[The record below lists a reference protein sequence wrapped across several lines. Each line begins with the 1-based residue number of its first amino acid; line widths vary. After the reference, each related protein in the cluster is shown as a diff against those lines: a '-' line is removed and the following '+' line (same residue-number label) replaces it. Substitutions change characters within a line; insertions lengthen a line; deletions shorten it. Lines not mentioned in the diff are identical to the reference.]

1 MRIAFLGLGRM
12 GRELVAH
19 LLSDGSYQV
28 VVWNRTVDKA
38 APCVELGAEL
48 AEKASDAVRD
58 AQVIITCLFGPQAVQ
73 DVVLDGDLP
82 WADGAC
88 WMDTSTVGPQF
99 ARTCAAW
106 ASANGIG
113 YVQAPV
119 LGSLGPAR
127 AGQLGVLI
135 GSPDEGARALA
146 HEVSSLWADADRIVE
161 YEEAGKAAAGKLL
174 VNYGLAVG
182 MQGLIEACQ
191 VGEAGGVT
199 PQEAV
204 ALAKLPKTPLS
215 VIAGMKG
222 DALLSHD
229 YSDTQFSASL
239 LAKDAHLMLE
249 TAAGVQLPAL
259 EVATAALDQ
268 ACQKGHGEDDFSA
281 MATTSSKFAL

>member
-1 MRIAFLGLGRM
+1 MNIAFLGLGRM

-19 LLSDGSYQV
+19 LLSDDTFRV
-28 VVWNRTVDKA
+28 VVWNRTPEKA
-38 APCVELGAEL
+38 APCVALGARL
-48 AEKASDAVRD
+48 AATPGDAVRQ
-58 AQVIITCLFGPQAVQ
+58 AELVITCLFGPEAVR
-73 DVVLDGDLP
+73 DVVVDAHLP
-82 WADGAC
+82 WASGAC
-88 WMDTSTVGPQF
+88 WMDVSTVGPRF

-106 ASANGIG
+106 AAANGVA

-135 GSPDEGARALA
+135 GSSDAHARAEA
-146 HEVSSLWADADRIVE
+146 QAVSSLWADADRIVL
-161 YEEAGKAAAGKLL
+161 YDEAGKAAAGKLL

-191 VGEAGGVT
+191 VGEAGGLT
-199 PQEAV
+199 PAEAV

-215 VIAGMKG
+215 VIASMKG

-229 YSDTQFSASL
+229 YTDTQFSANL
-239 LAKDAHLMLE
+239 LAKDAHLMLA
-249 TAAGVQLPAL
+249 TAAGQQLAAL

-268 ACQKGHGEDDFSA
+268 ACRAGNGELDFSA
-281 MATTSSKFAL
+281 MAGF